1 MKTIEKQGK
10 TVEEAVELALK
21 ELNAKK
27 DEVLIEVLDEGSRGL
42 FGLLSRM
49 AKVRVTLKK
58 KPEEKAL
65 EFLNGLLKIFK
76 LEPDIKLEY
85 QEDGMCKIEMKGKGL
100 GLLIGKHGETL
111 NALQFLTSLVANK
124 GNPNYKRII
133 LDVEGY
139 RKKRERTLKELAL
152 KIAKKVKETKKSIAL
167 EPMPPHE
174 RKIIH
179 NTLQGDNRVK
189 THSEGEEPYRRVII
203 SLKYPPV
210 K

>member
-1 MKTIEKQGK
+1 MKTVEKTGK
-10 TVEEAVELALK
+10 TVEEAVDLALK

-27 DEVLIEVLDEGSRGL
+27 EDVEVEVIDEGSRGL

-58 KPEEKAL
+58 KPEERAV
-65 EFLNGLLKIFK
+65 EFLKGLFDILNIA
-76 LEPDIKLEY
+76 PDIDTVYE
-85 QEDGMCKIEMKGKGL
+85 EDGLCRIEMRGKDL
-100 GLLIGKHGETL
+100 GILIGKRGATL

-124 GNPNYKRII
+124 ESLEHKRIV

-139 RKKRERTLKELAL
+139 RKKREKVLRELAF
-152 KIAKKVKETKKSIAL
+152 KIAKRVKETKKSIAL
-167 EPMPPHE
+167 EPMPPSE

-179 NTLQGDNRVK
+179 SALQNDSRVK

-210 K
+210 R